1 MKYVRSAVQEHTSL
15 MKIKEADFRTQTKK
29 LHSLSKSHTSPL
41 IQVNVLKFGA
51 FLKEPMVQLSE
62 S

>member
-1 MKYVRSAVQEHTSL
+1 MKYVRSTVQEHTSL

-29 LHSLSKSHTSPL
+29 LRSLSKSHTSPL

>member
-15 MKIKEADFRTQTKK
+15 MKIKEADFRIQPKT
-29 LHSLSKSHTSPL
+29 LRSLSKSHPPPL
-41 IQVNVLKFGA
+41 IQVNVQKFGA
-51 FLKEPMVQLSE
+51 FLEEPMVQLSE